1 MVRAIDAQQVILQT
15 SMAEKIQ
22 QIQQQNPDMQQR
34 YFALQLSE
42 EDRVLREKVK
52 QSDESEKAIIR
63 EKEEHEGGKKW
74 KDQHNKDNKADQEL
88 LVAEEGESSDEGG
101 HINIKV

>member
-1 MVRAIDAQQVILQT
+1 VVRAIDAQQVILQ
-15 SMAEKIQ
+15 SNMAERVQ

-42 EDRVLREKVK
+42 EDRLLREKVK
-52 QSDESEKAIIR
+52 QSEESEKTIIR
-63 EKEEHEGGKKW
+63 EKQEQKDSQKDKDKKD
-74 KDQHNKDNKADQEL
+74 KNNAEML
-88 LVAEEGESSDEGG
+88 AVNEEGEPAEEGG

>member
-1 MVRAIDAQQVILQT
+1 MVRAIDAQQVILQ
-15 SMAEKIQ
+15 SSVAERIQ

-42 EDRVLREKVK
+42 QDRLLKDK
-52 QSDESEKAIIR
+52 ISQTDESEEATLK
-63 EKEEHEGGKKW
+63 GKKE
-74 KDQHNKDNKADQEL
+74 KNSKQQEGNRSNQDDPQL
-88 LVAEEGESSDEGG
+88 IVAEQDESTDEGG